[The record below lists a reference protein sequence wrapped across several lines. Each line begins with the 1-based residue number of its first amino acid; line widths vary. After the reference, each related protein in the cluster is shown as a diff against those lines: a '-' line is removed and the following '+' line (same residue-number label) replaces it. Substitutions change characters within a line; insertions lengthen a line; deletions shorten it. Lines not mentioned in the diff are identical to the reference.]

1 MSVKNASHQDLD
13 TCIYKSIY
21 SHMKNKNLHCLIVS
35 VSVATLPCSDS
46 SPLILSR
53 TKFAPRLTSK
63 ILQMR
68 LTSRTEELI
77 RLFSFE
83 GQPARTIL
91 AQTCMCVFFILS
103 LSHTMFT
110 MLSLMKPLAGH
121 RWSADHSFIN
131 TAIAC
136 MQLPFI
142 S

>member
-1 MSVKNASHQDLD
+1 MQ
-13 TCIYKSIY
+13 
-21 SHMKNKNLHCLIVS
+21 NKNLHCLIVS
-35 VSVATLPCSDS
+35 VSVVTLPCSDS

-53 TKFAPRLTSK
+53 IKFAPRLTSK
-63 ILQMR
+63 ILQIR

-91 AQTCMCVFFILS
+91 V
-103 LSHTMFT
+103 T